1 MSSRFRNEA
10 KPFLHNEHTT
20 ENKHKR
26 LRKGKAAV
34 RSIHYSNSWTVPV
47 FFTSNT
53 YASILNTGGYYM
65 EKEEYLCCT
74 DLINKKMNIVNSIMQ
89 GF

>member
-1 MSSRFRNEA
+1 MSSRIRNEA
-10 KPFLHNEHTT
+10 KPSLHNERTT

-34 RSIHYSNSWTVPV
+34 RSIHYSNSWIVPV

-53 YASILNTGGYYM
+53 YASILNAGGYY
-65 EKEEYLCCT
+65 KVKEYLCCT
-74 DLINKKMNIVNSIMQ
+74 DLINKKMNIVNIIMQ